1 MRKTM
6 NSAKIIN
13 EPVYI
18 HEDGNTVPY
27 IPGHIKTARDGY
39 AASLHLLFKHVADF
53 HITVI
58 DLLAEKYK
66 FSAEEAIDSLHA
78 DPRFRDMI
86 VHPTIHAMGYF
97 KEEDKNTSSEPVSE
111 STVVPLETA
120 PTHTVPLPESS
131 VPLPKKKRTVVRK
144 KKVEEVAVEPS
155 QDTLTPEQQAKM
167 EELFGSDSKE
177 SPEEEAQEAPKETSE
192 NTIPEITKLSAKEI
206 ALAKAREKAAAKK
219 KSTTA

>member
-1 MRKTM
+1 M
-6 NSAKIIN
+6 NSVKIIN

-97 KEEDKNTSSEPVSE
+97 KEEDKNTSSDLVSE
-111 STVVPLETA
+111 STAVPLESA
-120 PTHTVPLPESS
+120 PTPTVPLPDA
-131 VPLPKKKRTVVRK
+131 PKKKRTVVRK

-177 SPEEEAQEAPKETSE
+177 TEDSKEEAQEEPKETSE

-206 ALAKAREKAAAKK
+206 ALAKAREKAREKAAAKK

>member
-1 MRKTM
+1 M

-66 FSAEEAIDSLHA
+66 FKAEEAIDALHA

-97 KEEDKNTSSEPVSE
+97 KEEDAKAPSEPVSE
-111 STVVPLETA
+111 STAVPLESA
-120 PTHTVPLPESS
+120 PTPTVPPPESS
-131 VPLPKKKRTVVRK
+131 VPKKKRTVVRK

-167 EELFGSDSKE
+167 EELFGQGTEDSKGTEE
-177 SPEEEAQEAPKETSE
+177 STEEAQEAQKETSE

-206 ALAKAREKAAAKK
+206 AIAKAREKAAAKK
-219 KSTTA
+219 AIK

>member
-6 NSAKIIN
+6 NSTKIIN

-97 KEEDKNTSSEPVSE
+97 KEEDAKAPIEPVSE
-111 STVVPLETA
+111 SITVPLESA
-120 PTHTVPLPESS
+120 PTPTVPVSESS
-131 VPLPKKKRTVVRK
+131 VPLPKKKRTVVKK
-144 KKVEEVAVEPS
+144 KKVEDVTVEPS

-167 EELFGSDSKE
+167 EELFG
-177 SPEEEAQEAPKETSE
+177 PEEEQEAPKETSG

-219 KSTTA
+219 KGTTA

>member
-66 FSAEEAIDSLHA
+66 FSAEEAIDALHA

-97 KEEDKNTSSEPVSE
+97 KEEDAKAPTEPVSE
-111 STVVPLETA
+111 SIAVPLESA

-155 QDTLTPEQQAKM
+155 QDAMAPEQQAKM
-167 EELFGSDSKE
+167 EELFG
-177 SPEEEAQEAPKETSE
+177 PEEEAQEEPKETSE

>member
-1 MRKTM
+1 M
-6 NSAKIIN
+6 NGAKIIN

-97 KEEDKNTSSEPVSE
+97 KEEDVKALSEPVSE
-111 STVVPLETA
+111 STAVPLESA
-120 PTHTVPLPESS
+120 PTPMVPLPEA
-131 VPLPKKKRTVVRK
+131 PKKKRTVVRK

-167 EELFGSDSKE
+167 EELFG
-177 SPEEEAQEAPKETSE
+177 PEEVQEAPKETSE

>member
-1 MRKTM
+1 M
-6 NSAKIIN
+6 NSTKIIN

-97 KEEDKNTSSEPVSE
+97 KEEDAKAPIEPVSE
-111 STVVPLETA
+111 SITVPLESA
-120 PTHTVPLPESS
+120 PTPTVPVSESS
-131 VPLPKKKRTVVRK
+131 VPLPKKKRTVVKK
-144 KKVEEVAVEPS
+144 KKVEDVTVEPS

-167 EELFGSDSKE
+167 EELFG
-177 SPEEEAQEAPKETSE
+177 PEEVQEAPKETSE

-219 KSTTA
+219 KGTTA